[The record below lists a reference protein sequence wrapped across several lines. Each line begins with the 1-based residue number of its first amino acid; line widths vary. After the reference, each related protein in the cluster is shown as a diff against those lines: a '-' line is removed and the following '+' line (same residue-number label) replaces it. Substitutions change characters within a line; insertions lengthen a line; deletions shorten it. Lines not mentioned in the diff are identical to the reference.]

1 METNFFMLEIV
12 MVINLVNLKTMNLEE
27 YITAH
32 SDAEPEYLAK
42 LNRITHLRMINPRM
56 LSGHFQGRVLT
67 MFCHMIQPKV
77 ALELGTFT
85 GYSAICLAEG
95 MPQDGI
101 LHTIDYDDELENF
114 LKGVFEASG
123 QGHKIKLH
131 IGDALALIEKMNEI
145 FDLVFIDADKEE
157 YMAYYEAILPK
168 VRPGGYLLVDNTLWD
183 GKVLKTVDPKDKETI
198 AIMKFNEF
206 IAKDTRIEKVLLPV
220 RDGLTLIR
228 KIS

>member
-1 METNFFMLEIV
+1 
-12 MVINLVNLKTMNLEE
+12 MNTEE

-32 SDAEPEYLAK
+32 SDIEPEYLAK

-56 LSGHFQGRVLT
+56 LSGHFQGRVLA
-67 MFCHMIQPKV
+67 MFCHMIQPKTV
-77 ALELGTFT
+77 LEIGTFT
-85 GYSAICLAEG
+85 GYSAISMAEG
-95 MPQDGI
+95 MPEDGV
-101 LHTIDYDDELENF
+101 LHTIDYDDELESF
-114 LKGVFEASG
+114 LKDVFAGSEH
-123 QGHKIKLH
+123 GHKIKLH
-131 IGDALALIEKMNEI
+131 IGDALTVIASMDET

-157 YMAYYEAILPK
+157 YQAYFEAVLPK

-183 GKVLKTVDPKDKETI
+183 GKVLKPVDPKDKETI
-198 AIMKFNEF
+198 AIMKFNET